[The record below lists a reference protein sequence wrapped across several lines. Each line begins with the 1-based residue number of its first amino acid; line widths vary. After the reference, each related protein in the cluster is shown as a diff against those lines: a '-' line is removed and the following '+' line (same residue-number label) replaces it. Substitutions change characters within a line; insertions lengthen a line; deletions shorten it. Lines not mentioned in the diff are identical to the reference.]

1 MQAGAATT
9 VDSDEFKA
17 AMAAQAGESAVSSIT
32 PEMATQLAGMNMVE
46 TITLL
51 PGGPHN
57 GFEHWNLYGD
67 DKSALKVSSRGSA
80 YVCIFESEMSVVAL
94 SDTASLHPRAS
105 CPNPWIE

>member
-67 DKSALKVSSRGSA
+67 DKSALKVSSGERA
-80 YVCIFESEMSVVAL
+80 EWRLSVVAL

>member
-1 MQAGAATT
+1 MKKALSMQAGAATT

-67 DKSALKVSSRGSA
+67 DKSALKVSSRG
-80 YVCIFESEMSVVAL
+80 M
-94 SDTASLHPRAS
+94 RM
-105 CPNPWIE
+105 

>member
-1 MQAGAATT
+1 MQAGAATR

-51 PGGPHN
+51 AGGPHN
-57 GFEHWNLYGD
+57 GVEHWNLYGD
-67 DKSALKVSSRGSA
+67 DKSALKVSSAFSYMA
-80 YVCIFESEMSVVAL
+80 PTL
-94 SDTASLHPRAS
+94 L
-105 CPNPWIE
+105 